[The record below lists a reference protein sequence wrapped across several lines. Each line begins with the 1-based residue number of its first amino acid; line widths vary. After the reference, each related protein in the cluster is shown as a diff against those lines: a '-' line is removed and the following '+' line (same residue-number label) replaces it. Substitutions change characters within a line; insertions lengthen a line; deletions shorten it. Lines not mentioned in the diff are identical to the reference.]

1 MLSTNIKTKI
11 QTKVE
16 TLKIYIITIY
26 YDIFERPDRFPGF
39 PAWLYDPPR
48 HSIRVDHL
56 CFSLLIELIQSHL
69 IMILVIKYIIID
81 RILNSIS
88 SPHDI
93 GDGGGQVYRYAEL
106 S

>member
-11 QTKVE
+11 QAKVE
-16 TLKIYIITIY
+16 TLKIY
-26 YDIFERPDRFPGF
+26 FEKPDRLPGF
-39 PAWLYDPPR
+39 PAWFYDPPR

-56 CFSLLIELIQSHL
+56 GFSLSIEVIQSHL
-69 IMILVIKYIIID
+69 IMILVIKYIIINC
-81 RILNSIS
+81 ILNSIS

-93 GDGGGQVYRYAEL
+93 GGGGGQVYRYAEL

>member
-1 MLSTNIKTKI
+1 MLSTNIKEI

-16 TLKIYIITIY
+16 TLKIYIIIIY
-26 YDIFERPDRFPGF
+26 YNIFDRPDRLPGF
-39 PAWLYDPPR
+39 PAWFYDPPR

-56 CFSLLIELIQSHL
+56 GFSLLIELIQSHL

-93 GDGGGQVYRYAEL
+93 GGGQVYRYAEL